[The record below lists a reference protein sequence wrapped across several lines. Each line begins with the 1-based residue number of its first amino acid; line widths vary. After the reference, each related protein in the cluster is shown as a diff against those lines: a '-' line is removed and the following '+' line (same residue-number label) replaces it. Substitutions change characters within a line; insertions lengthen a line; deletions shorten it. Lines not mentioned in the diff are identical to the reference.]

1 MLNVKSF
8 AVVAA
13 CVVAA
18 GCSHRMVDF
27 TAISTKNHDIQVAQ
41 EGQRTMGESC
51 RHQVLWFPW
60 GEARL
65 KEAIDGGL
73 EKAGPDYDVLVD
85 GVVYNT
91 YTNFLFYARQCYEV
105 EGTPVQTSMR

>member
-1 MLNVKSF
+1 MLNAKSLL
-8 AVVAA
+8 VVSA

-27 TAISTKNHDIQVAQ
+27 TAISTKNHDIKTAQ

-51 RHQVLWFPW
+51 SHRIFAIPL

-65 KEAIDGGL
+65 KEAIDSGL
-73 EKAGPDYDVLVD
+73 EGAGPEYDVMVD
-85 GVVYNT
+85 GVVYQ
-91 YTNFLFYARQCYEV
+91 TNMDFFLYARQCYEV
-105 EGTPVQTSMR
+105 EGTPVQTSSK

>member
-1 MLNVKSF
+1 
-8 AVVAA
+8 
-13 CVVAA
+13 
-18 GCSHRMVDF
+18 MVDF

-41 EGQRTMGESC
+41 EGQRTIGTSC
-51 RHQVLWFPW
+51 RHHVVGIPI

-73 EKAGPDYDVLVD
+73 EKAGPDYDVLLD

-91 YTNFLFYARQCYEV
+91 NTNFLLYQRQCYEV
-105 EGTPVQTSMR
+105 EGTPVQTLAN